1 MFGHDLRSW
10 TTAALLAICPM
21 IVRADEP
28 VQPDAAKAAPE
39 AANSTKEPASTQVV
53 EAGAKE
59 PSPTIPGLTPETFT
73 VAPGRYFPEGT
84 FLVRRTG
91 TVRMLR
97 TGEAVFI
104 PDMPSPRDARR
115 RGERPM
121 ILLPSQTLAALQ
133 SSIATSANPQETR
146 VEVSGQLFVYRE
158 RQQLLPTIFTIVR
171 AAPTATPTPTSTPTS
186 TTTPTTTP
194 TSSDRSESP
203 KTQPPAAVD
212 ETGEPTSVRPGDDPE
227 VAEIIKQLESRR
239 SEALP
244 PISGAALETAKGE
257 DGRSITA
264 ADADRSNASRS
275 LVPEGTIFT
284 DRRGRLVRIGDRL
297 GIAFD
302 GDANTP
308 AEPAMY
314 IIRSKALERLE
325 GTIANR
331 TGSVDIVMT
340 GRVYTYRNQNYIL
353 PLMAQLEPQGQLKPL
368 Q

>member
-1 MFGHDLRSW
+1 MSGHERRTSVA
-10 TTAALLAICPM
+10 AALLLLVPCALAGDPTTGTATPGASPSSPFRPNTNVPQSEEATD
-21 IVRADEP
+21 VRR
-28 VQPDAAKAAPE
+28 DA
-39 AANSTKEPASTQVV
+39 
-53 EAGAKE
+53 
-59 PSPTIPGLTPETFT
+59 TIPGLSPETFT

-91 TVRMLR
+91 TVRILK

-133 SSIATSANPQETR
+133 SSIASSANPEETR

-158 RQQLLPTIFTIVR
+158 RQQLLPTIFTVVR
-171 AAPTATPTPTSTPTS
+171 ASAPVEPAPKAEAPAPTNEA
-186 TTTPTTTP
+186 
-194 TSSDRSESP
+194 
-203 KTQPPAAVD
+203 
-212 ETGEPTSVRPGDDPE
+212 GEATSVRPGDDPE
-227 VAEIIKQLESRR
+227 VADIIRQLESRR

-244 PISGAALETAKGE
+244 PISGAAVDAGLGAGKNEE
-257 DGRSITA
+257 GRSITA

-275 LVPEGTIFT
+275 LVPEGTLFT

-325 GTIANR
+325 NVIATR
-331 TGSVDIVMT
+331 SGSVDIVMT

-353 PLMAQLEPQGQLKPL
+353 PLMAQMEPQGQLKPL

>member
-1 MFGHDLRSW
+1 MSGHGIRSSVA
-10 TTAALLAICPM
+10 AALLLLVPCARGGDPTTGTATPGAAPSSPFRPNTN
-21 IVRADEP
+21 VPQADEGTGGRR
-28 VQPDAAKAAPE
+28 DA
-39 AANSTKEPASTQVV
+39 
-53 EAGAKE
+53 
-59 PSPTIPGLTPETFT
+59 TIPGLSPETFT

-91 TVRMLR
+91 TVRILR

-121 ILLPSQTLAALQ
+121 LLLPSQTLAALQ
-133 SSIATSANPQETR
+133 SSIASSANPEETR

-158 RQQLLPTIFTIVR
+158 RQQLLPTIFTVVR
-171 AAPTATPTPTSTPTS
+171 SAT
-186 TTTPTTTP
+186 
-194 TSSDRSESP
+194 
-203 KTQPPAAVD
+203 PAAVD
-212 ETGEPTSVRPGDDPE
+212 AAAKPSAPPAPPAVNEAGEATSVRPGDDPE
-227 VAEIIKQLESRR
+227 VADIIRQLESRR

-244 PISGAALETAKGE
+244 PISGATAETGKNE
-257 DGRSITA
+257 EGRTITA
-264 ADADRSNASRS
+264 ADADRTNASRS

-284 DRRGRLVRIGDRL
+284 DRRGRLVRMGDRL

-325 GTIANR
+325 NSISSR
-331 TGSVDIVMT
+331 TGSVDIVLT

>member
-1 MFGHDLRSW
+1 MRGHGRWKW
-10 TTAALLAICPM
+10 TGAALVLTGSLL
-21 IVRADEP
+21 VRADKPIITTSVPGATET
-28 VQPDAAKAAPE
+28 QPATQGAAAADAPAEKART
-39 AANSTKEPASTQVV
+39 S
-53 EAGAKE
+53 
-59 PSPTIPGLTPETFT
+59 IPGLSPETFT
-73 VAPGRYFPEGT
+73 VPPGRYFPEGT

-91 TVRMLR
+91 TVRILK

-133 SSIATSANPQETR
+133 SSIATSANPEETR

-171 AAPTATPTPTSTPTS
+171 AAPAAPAEKPASAAAAPTEP
-186 TTTPTTTP
+186 
-194 TSSDRSESP
+194 
-203 KTQPPAAVD
+203 
-212 ETGEPTSVRPGDDPE
+212 GEPTSVRPGDDPE
-227 VAEIIKQLESRR
+227 VADIIRQLESRR
-239 SEALP
+239 SDALP
-244 PISGAALETAKGE
+244 PISGVMQDGSKNEE
-257 DGRSITA
+257 GRSITA
-264 ADADRSNASRS
+264 ADDRSNASRS

-325 GTIANR
+325 NAISAR

>member
-1 MFGHDLRSW
+1 MFGHLFS
-10 TTAALLAICPM
+10 LS
-21 IVRADEP
+21 VRAMMLGTTLALANEP
-28 VQPDAAKAAPE
+28 PTATPELQTVQGSTPRDVAAPSAAKSKDKPAA
-39 AANSTKEPASTQVV
+39 
-53 EAGAKE
+53 
-59 PSPTIPGLTPETFT
+59 TIPGLSPETFS
-73 VAPGRYFPEGT
+73 VPPGRYFPEGT

-91 TVRMLR
+91 TVRMLK
-97 TGEAVFI
+97 TGEAIFI

-121 ILLPSQTLAALQ
+121 ILLPCQTLSALQ
-133 SSIATSANPQETR
+133 SSVATSPDPHETR

-158 RQQLLPTIFTIVR
+158 RQQLLPTIFTVVR
-171 AAPTATPTPTSTPTS
+171 STPTS
-186 TTTPTTTP
+186 P
-194 TSSDRSESP
+194 ESAV
-203 KTQPPAAVD
+203 KPAVPAKD
-212 ETGEPTSVRPGDDPE
+212 EEGEFTSVRPGDDPE
-227 VAEIIKQLESRR
+227 VADIIKQLESRR

-244 PISGAALETAKGE
+244 PISSASTEPAKSEAASPMTA
-257 DGRSITA
+257 S
-264 ADADRSNASRS
+264 DAEIAGASRS
-275 LVPEGTIFT
+275 LVPEGTLFT

-325 GTIANR
+325 GSIANR
-331 TGSVDIVMT
+331 NGTVDIIVT

-353 PLMAQLEPQGQLKPL
+353 PLMAQIEPPGQLRPL

>member
-1 MFGHDLRSW
+1 MSGHGWR
-10 TTAALLAICPM
+10 TTVGAAALLLVPFAWGGDPTTGT
-21 IVRADEP
+21 ATSG
-28 VQPDAAKAAPE
+28 AAPSAPFRPNTNVPE
-39 AANSTKEPASTQVV
+39 AAD
-53 EAGAKE
+53 
-59 PSPTIPGLTPETFT
+59 SPKRDATIPGLSAETFT

-91 TVRMLR
+91 TVRILK

-133 SSIATSANPQETR
+133 SSIASSANPEETR

-158 RQQLLPTIFTIVR
+158 RQQLLPTIFTVVR
-171 AAPTATPTPTSTPTS
+171 AAAPVEAA
-186 TTTPTTTP
+186 
-194 TSSDRSESP
+194 P
-203 KTQPPAAVD
+203 KPAAPAATN
-212 ETGEPTSVRPGDDPE
+212 EMGEATSVRPGDDPE
-227 VAEIIKQLESRR
+227 VADIIRQLESRR

-244 PISGAALETAKGE
+244 PISGATGE
-257 DGRSITA
+257 AGKNEEARSITA
-264 ADADRSNASRS
+264 ADADRTNASRS

-325 GTIANR
+325 NSISSR
-331 TGSVDIVMT
+331 TGSVDIVLT

>member
-1 MFGHDLRSW
+1 MLGHDGMVWL
-10 TTAALLAICPM
+10 AAAVLTLNAPG
-21 IVRADEP
+21 VRADEP
-28 VQPDAAKAAPE
+28 VAPE
-39 AANSTKEPASTQVV
+39 PIREPASTTPLK
-53 EAGAKE
+53 ADAPHAADAKKN
-59 PSPTIPGLTPETFT
+59 STTIPGLSPDTFT

-91 TVRMLR
+91 TVRILK

-104 PDMPSPRDARR
+104 PDVPSPRDARR

-121 ILLPSQTLAALQ
+121 ILLPSQTLSALQ
-133 SSIATSANPQETR
+133 SSIATSANPEETR

-158 RQQLLPTIFTIVR
+158 RQQLLPTIFTVVR
-171 AAPTATPTPTSTPTS
+171 AAPAPVDAGAKPMAAPTHH
-186 TTTPTTTP
+186 
-194 TSSDRSESP
+194 DES
-203 KTQPPAAVD
+203 
-212 ETGEPTSVRPGDDPE
+212 GEATSVRPGDDPE
-227 VAEIIKQLESRR
+227 VADIIKQLESRR
-239 SEALP
+239 SETLP
-244 PISGAALETAKGE
+244 PISNATPDAAKGE
-257 DGRSITA
+257 DARSFTA
-264 ADADRSNASRS
+264 ADAERANASRS

-325 GTIANR
+325 GAIGNR
-331 TGSVDIVMT
+331 TGGVEIVLT
-340 GRVYTYRNQNYIL
+340 GRIYTYRNQNYIL

>member
-1 MFGHDLRSW
+1 MSGHGFKIIAA
-10 TTAALLAICPM
+10 TTFLVLSPILA
-21 IVRADEP
+21 RADEP
-28 VQPDAAKAAPE
+28 VQPDAPKADAPK
-39 AANSTKEPASTQVV
+39 ADATVQVPNAASTTP
-53 EAGAKE
+53 EAGAKKT
-59 PSPTIPGLTPETFT
+59 SATIPGLSPETFT

-91 TVRMLR
+91 TVRILK

-133 SSIATSANPQETR
+133 SSIATSANPEETR

-158 RQQLLPTIFTIVR
+158 RQQLLPTIFTVIR
-171 AAPTATPTPTSTPTS
+171 SSTPSTPSNSPAPVKEAKTPTPEVN
-186 TTTPTTTP
+186 
-194 TSSDRSESP
+194 ES
-203 KTQPPAAVD
+203 
-212 ETGEPTSVRPGDDPE
+212 GEVSSVRPGDDPE
-227 VAEIIKQLESRR
+227 VADIIKQLESRR
-239 SEALP
+239 SEVLP
-244 PISGAALETAKGE
+244 PISSATPEGAKGDE
-257 DGRSITA
+257 GRSITA
-264 ADADRSNASRS
+264 SDGDRGNASRS

-325 GTIANR
+325 GAISSR
-331 TGSVDIVMT
+331 TGTVDIVMT

>member
-1 MFGHDLRSW
+1 MSGHEIRTSVA
-10 TTAALLAICPM
+10 AALLLLVPCA
-21 IVRADEP
+21 RAGDP
-28 VQPDAAKAAPE
+28 TTGTATPGAAPSSPFRP
-39 AANSTKEPASTQVV
+39 NTNVPPAEEGT
-53 EAGAKE
+53 GARRDA
-59 PSPTIPGLTPETFT
+59 TIPGLSPETFT

-91 TVRMLR
+91 TVRILK

-133 SSIATSANPQETR
+133 SSIASSANPEETR

-158 RQQLLPTIFTIVR
+158 RQQLLPTIFTVVR
-171 AAPTATPTPTSTPTS
+171 ASAPIEAA
-186 TTTPTTTP
+186 
-194 TSSDRSESP
+194 P
-203 KTQPPAAVD
+203 KPAAPAATN
-212 ETGEPTSVRPGDDPE
+212 EMGEATSVRPGDDPE
-227 VAEIIKQLESRR
+227 VADIIRQLESRR

-244 PISGAALETAKGE
+244 PISGATVEAAKNE
-257 DGRSITA
+257 EGRSITA

-325 GTIANR
+325 NSISSR
-331 TGSVDIVMT
+331 TGSVDIVLT

>member
-1 MFGHDLRSW
+1 MSGHGMRTSVA
-10 TTAALLAICPM
+10 AALLLLVPCA
-21 IVRADEP
+21 RAGDP
-28 VQPDAAKAAPE
+28 TTGTATPGAAPSSPFRPNTNVPQAE
-39 AANSTKEPASTQVV
+39 EG
-53 EAGAKE
+53 AGGRRDA
-59 PSPTIPGLTPETFT
+59 TIPGLSPETFT

-91 TVRMLR
+91 TVRILR

-133 SSIATSANPQETR
+133 SSIASSANPEETR

-158 RQQLLPTIFTIVR
+158 RQQLLPTIFTVVR
-171 AAPTATPTPTSTPTS
+171 SATPAPVDAGAKPAV
-186 TTTPTTTP
+186 
-194 TSSDRSESP
+194 
-203 KTQPPAAVD
+203 PPATNEA
-212 ETGEPTSVRPGDDPE
+212 GEATAVRPGDDPE
-227 VAEIIKQLESRR
+227 VADIIKQLESRR

-244 PISGAALETAKGE
+244 PISGATAEAGKSE
-257 DGRSITA
+257 EGRTITA
-264 ADADRSNASRS
+264 ADADRANASRS

-325 GTIANR
+325 NSISSR
-331 TGSVDIVMT
+331 TGSVDIVLT

>member
-1 MFGHDLRSW
+1 MFGHESRSW
-10 TTAALLAICPM
+10 TTAALLALCPA

-28 VQPDAAKAAPE
+28 VKADAPTIAPE
-39 AANSTKEPASTQVV
+39 TALPPKEPGLTQVV
-53 EAGAKE
+53 EAEAK
-59 PSPTIPGLTPETFT
+59 PPAAAIPGLTPETFT

-158 RQQLLPTIFTIVR
+158 RQQLLPTIFTVLR
-171 AAPTATPTPTSTPTS
+171 TAPTPTPTPSPSPASTNPATM
-186 TTTPTTTP
+186 PG
-194 TSSDRSESP
+194 DGA
-203 KTQPPAAVD
+203 KTEAPAAVD
-212 ETGEPTSVRPGDDPE
+212 EMGEATSVRPGDDPE
-227 VAEIIKQLESRR
+227 VADIIKQLESRR

-244 PISGAALETAKGE
+244 PISGAALEPAKGE
-257 DGRSITA
+257 DGRTITS

-325 GTIANR
+325 GAIASR